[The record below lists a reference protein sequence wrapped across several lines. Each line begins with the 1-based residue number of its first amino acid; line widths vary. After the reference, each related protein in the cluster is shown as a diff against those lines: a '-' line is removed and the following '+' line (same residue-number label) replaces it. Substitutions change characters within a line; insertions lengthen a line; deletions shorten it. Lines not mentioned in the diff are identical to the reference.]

1 MNEVAQA
8 AVDASYKLE
17 RVFLSYVIAVTGAF
31 VALYVLQDI
40 RRGSGRI
47 RWLNAWAAGAAL
59 GGVGVWSMHFM
70 GMLALD
76 LDMGSG
82 YALIETLV
90 SLVAA
95 VVATTMALAYVAKNP
110 DSNARIAVA
119 GVLLGLGVGV
129 MHYLGM
135 YGMRYPGFI
144 IWSIPTIALSVLIA
158 IAAGTAALWMG
169 FRLKTFQWHCVAAL
183 VMGAAVCTMHYVG
196 MSAADFVCTAP
207 TEQRFATPTGL
218 WTISAMEL
226 PMVIGASALLVTA
239 YIACEQMVQR
249 SMEKSS
255 RA

>member
-1 MNEVAQA
+1 MNSPINTQFDLALVAL
-8 AVDASYKLE
+8 S
-17 RVFLSYVIAVTGAF
+17 FLFSVVGSF
-31 VALYVLQDI
+31 VALTAASRVKDA
-40 RRGSGRI
+40 RGRI
-47 RWLNAWAAGAAL
+47 SRSNLLAVGLGL

-207 TEQRFATPTGL
+207 TEQRFATPKGL
-218 WTISAMEL
+218 WIISAMEL
-226 PMVIGASALLVTA
+226 PLMTGAVALLLTA
-239 YIACEQMVQR
+239 YIAYEQMIRR
-249 SMEKSS
+249 SLEQPL